1 MPVVTVKGKKTH
13 LKYPANW
20 SKMTPKQKAA
30 YTMRMKAKET
40 AKRKS
45 KKK

>member
-1 MPVVTVKGKKTH
+1 MPVATIKGKKTH

-20 SKMTPKQKAA
+20 SKMTKAQKAA
-30 YTMRMKAKET
+30 YTKSMKTKATPK
-40 AKRKS
+40 KKS

>member
-30 YTMRMKAKET
+30 YV
-40 AKRKS
+40 KS
-45 KKK
+45 KKAKMTKKKKKKA

>member
-13 LKYPANW
+13 LEYPANW
-20 SKMTPKQKAA
+20 SKMTKTQKAA
-30 YTMRMKAKET
+30 YTKRMKAKAT
-40 AKRKS
+40 SKKKS